1 MSAKVRGSART
12 LANIMAVSSVML
24 PSPISC
30 MTAQTGECKRQ
41 AHADKHNVLG
51 SPPRLTKNDNSPAA
65 VFVLQPPDS
74 KFPAGRELKIQGDI
88 D

>member
-1 MSAKVRGSART
+1 MFANVRGSART

-30 MTAQTGECKRQ
+30 ITAQAGKCERQTRHTGKDLQ
-41 AHADKHNVLG
+41 ACAAGENLKNWPDK
-51 SPPRLTKNDNSPAA
+51 PK
-65 VFVLQPPDS
+65 
-74 KFPAGRELKIQGDI
+74 KIQGDI